1 MFDSGWVEAAP
12 VAPAALSW
20 SQWVP
25 GPELAAALEGSEPVD
40 LVDDEGF
47 DAAER
52 LAGWEALAAWATG
65 RLYRESAEY
74 LYAR

>member
-1 MFDSGWVEAAP
+1 MFDSGWAEAAP

-40 LVDDEGF
+40 LV
-47 DAAER
+47 
-52 LAGWEALAAWATG
+52 
-65 RLYRESAEY
+65 
-74 LYAR
+74 